1 MLVQV
6 VRPLPLHLPVV
17 CRLHLLRQVV
27 CHLHLQASTCVDEEE
42 VGRDLLGLEESQQ
55 GPSRSPGLQLQ
66 EASPTEQ
73 PG

>member
-6 VRPLPLHLPVV
+6 VRHLP
-17 CRLHLLRQVV
+17 LHLLRQVV

-42 VGRDLLGLEESQQ
+42 VGRDLLGLEDSQQ
-55 GPSRSPGLQLQ
+55 GLSRSPGLQLQ